1 MWLWHRSSNWWM
13 NSTPTGIE
21 RLYPWLDTL
30 TVVLNHPGWLVVMFK
45 ISGTR
50 KTITNRWWSLDLVSP
65 ELLTLTL
72 LRKIMLVLYASL
84 GVLFHSPHDPGYWWK
99 GGPSVEKNCVL
110 QGRSQIGCTKH
121 SVLNNAASSC
131 NAT

>member
-1 MWLWHRSSNWWM
+1 
-13 NSTPTGIE
+13 
-21 RLYPWLDTL
+21 
-30 TVVLNHPGWLVVMFK
+30 MFK

-84 GVLFHSPHDPGYWWK
+84 GVYSIVLTTRVI
-99 GGPSVEKNCVL
+99 GGKADLASKK
-110 QGRSQIGCTKH
+110 T
-121 SVLNNAASSC
+121 ASSKDALKLAVLVGSGAVP
-131 NAT
+131 ATLYCIFRLSVGEWLGDIASTSICRSALR